1 MQMLKYTPEYTRIA
15 TRLSMVPVTLPNIG
29 FCAFNSLSKDAPEFR
44 VTATGVVL
52 DVFKVQ
58 PKLLRKTS

>member
-1 MQMLKYTPEYTRIA
+1 
-15 TRLSMVPVTLPNIG
+15 MVPVTLPNIG